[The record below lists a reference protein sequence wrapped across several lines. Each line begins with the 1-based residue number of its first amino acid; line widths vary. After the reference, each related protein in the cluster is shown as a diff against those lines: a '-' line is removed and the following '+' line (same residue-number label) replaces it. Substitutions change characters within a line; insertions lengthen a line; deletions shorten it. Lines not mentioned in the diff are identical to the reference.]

1 MKILLLHHPYVTA
14 RFEQDLLGR
23 VAERPEFTVTPADP
37 VLLAEG
43 RLPVALSGY
52 DAVVVFVAFNAL
64 RRAPPLDWQG
74 FEGLRLL
81 FDHDVIQNYSDIFD
95 PGLKGLWTAE
105 FARHRFDALITS
117 GDAVRRRLEEDGVPA
132 DWLPK
137 AFDPSRFTDRAGAR
151 AGIVTYG
158 SKYHCR
164 QIAERAL
171 REAGVAL
178 VRLDTTP
185 YPALAAELSPFLA
198 GMAVSSDL
206 PTPAAA
212 RAALASV
219 PARDVAMR
227 PGLEPMAKLF
237 ELAGSGCCP
246 MADAMEDLALLGFV
260 DGVNAVT
267 FTSHAEL
274 VEKARHWLARP
285 DELRA
290 LGSAAARL
298 AHERHSWADRAET
311 LSALIARR
319 LQA

>member
-14 RFEQDLLGR
+14 RFEQDLVDR
-23 VAERPEFTVTPADP
+23 VAERPEFTVRTADP

-43 RLPVALSGY
+43 RLPLALAGY
-52 DAVVVFVAFNAL
+52 DAAVIFVAFNAL

-74 FEGLRLL
+74 FGGLRLL

-95 PGLKGLWTAE
+95 PKLKGLWTQE
-105 FARHRFDALITS
+105 FVRHRFDALITS
-117 GDAVRRRLEEDGVPA
+117 GDLVRRMLEADGIPA

-137 AFDPSRFTDRAGAR
+137 AFEPSRFVDPDGAR

-158 SKYHCR
+158 SKYLCR

-178 VRLDTTP
+178 TRLDTTP
-185 YPALAAELSPFLA
+185 YPALAGELSHFLA

-206 PTPAAA
+206 VAPLEA
-212 RAALASV
+212 RPALASV
-219 PARDVAMR
+219 PAREVAMR

-237 ELAGSGCCP
+237 ELAGAGCCP
-246 MADAMEDLALLGFV
+246 VADAMDDLAKLGFV

-267 FTSHAEL
+267 FSSHAEL
-274 VEKARHWLARP
+274 VEKAGWWLSRP
-285 DELRA
+285 DDLRA
-290 LGSAAARL
+290 MGKAAARL
-298 AHERHSWADRAET
+298 AHERHSWAHRAET
-311 LSALIARR
+311 LSGLIARR
-319 LQA
+319 LGG